1 MSMDIDDFFLKA
13 REDSINKHF
22 IESGVSRDTSV
33 VKEYVEELVSLP
45 FDSLLCHI
53 KETTELPFVFSSD
66 VPQFSSIDAATQK
79 ICSLLS
85 QLPPRG
91 FSFEEIGKI
100 LQPGHTDVVYANKK
114 YGENHVKT
122 AESLG
127 LTLSDNRKYYL
138 SAIGYIFPSLSKF
151 QQEQLVSRTVL
162 RNSLVYN
169 VLHKVLNGHAVSIL
183 DEISFLSESTAKRRK
198 NNSLIFC
205 RLIGLNKDISVQDYL
220 GLIK

>member
-1 MSMDIDDFFLKA
+1 MSMDINEFYLKVQ
-13 REDSINKHF
+13 EDSINKHY
-22 IESGVSRDTSV
+22 IESGASRDTSG
-33 VKEYVEELVSLP
+33 VKDYVEELVSLP
-45 FDSLLCHI
+45 FDAFLCHI
-53 KETTELPFVFSSD
+53 KETTELPFVLSSD
-66 VPQFSSIDAATQK
+66 VPQFSSIDAATHK
-79 ICSLLS
+79 ICSLLA
-85 QLPPRG
+85 QQPPIG

-127 LTLSDNRKYYL
+127 LTLSYNRKYFL
-138 SAIGYIFPSLSKF
+138 SAIGYIFPSLSKY
-151 QQEQLVSRTVL
+151 QQDQLISRTVL

-169 VLHKVLNGHAVSIL
+169 VLHKVLNGQTVSII

-205 RLIGLNKDISVQDYL
+205 RLIGLNRDTQVQDYL
-220 GLIK
+220 DLIK

>member
-1 MSMDIDDFFLKA
+1 MDINDFYLKA
-13 REDSINKHF
+13 REDSINKLF
-22 IESGVSRDTSV
+22 VESGASRDTSAA
-33 VKEYVEELVSLP
+33 KEYVEELISIP
-45 FDSLLCHI
+45 FGSFLSHI
-53 KETTELPFVFSSD
+53 KETTELPFVLSSD
-66 VPQFSSIDAATQK
+66 VPQFSSIDAATHK
-79 ICSLLS
+79 ICSTLA
-85 QLPPRG
+85 QLPPTG

-138 SAIGYIFPSLSKF
+138 SAMGYIFPSLSKY
-151 QQEQLVSRTVL
+151 QQDQLISRTVL

-169 VLHKVLNGHAVSIL
+169 VLYKVLNGQAVSVL
-183 DEISFLSESTAKRRK
+183 EEISFLSESTAKRRK

-205 RLIGLNKDISVQDYL
+205 RLIGLNRDTPVQDYL